1 MRKKAQ
7 VSPPNHYLRTFRNSY
22 CMTNLPIDTDIH
34 TGKGVYLDMEANV
47 ALRVAVIPSYLIP
60 AAA

>member
-1 MRKKAQ
+1 
-7 VSPPNHYLRTFRNSY
+7 
-22 CMTNLPIDTDIH
+22 MTNLPIDTDIH